1 MKNQARV
8 LVSPATAV
16 AFLAVG
22 VTGVMLLL
30 HVRVGAIKELHEWMG
45 LVLAVLGV
53 VHLIL
58 NWRALLGYFKGWQA
72 GVAAGLAAILVVAL
86 LLGGGDEEHH
96 REREGQ
102 RRGPGPAS
110 VEQER
115 AGMEG

>member
-8 LVSPATAV
+8 FVSPAAAV

-30 HVRVGAIKELHEWMG
+30 HVRSGPVKELHEWMG
-45 LVLAVLGV
+45 LVFAALGA

-72 GVAAGLAAILVVAL
+72 SVAAGLAAILVVVL
-86 LLGGGDEEHH
+86 LLGGGDEEQH
-96 REREGQ
+96 RQREGQ
-102 RRGPGPAS
+102 RRGQGPAS
-110 VEQER
+110 VEGGR
-115 AGMEG
+115 VATEG